1 MKIRNAAVF
10 IPALVVLIQSG
21 LRADEG
27 LWLPNQFPASTVEKK
42 YGFRASAEFVKHL
55 QLAAVRFNNGGTGS
69 FVSPDGLLFTNHHVG
84 ADCVQKL
91 SSPGHDYIQDGFS
104 AVSRAD
110 ERKCP
115 DLEVNVL
122 LNTTEITPQVTAGVG
137 DKTPDAEAARLRR
150 ANIAKIEKQ
159 CATRTG
165 NRCDVVTLFAGAR
178 YDLYEYKKYTDIRLV
193 FAPEFAMAFFGG
205 DPENFTYPRHDLD
218 ITFFRAYEKDRPA
231 RPLDYFRFS
240 PEGARDGE
248 LIFTSGNPG
257 ATGRLMSVVQLEFL
271 RDTDYPLRLRRLK
284 ALADDLL
291 AWSAQGEEQHRQAEE
306 VIFGVQNS
314 YKAYNG
320 FLRGLKD
327 PVLMGLKRAEERKFR
342 AAVAAAPRLQAEA
355 GKSWDEIA
363 AATAA
368 FTNSYPEYYLVEAT
382 PAAGSSLFAI
392 ALRVARYAV
401 ETKKPNGE
409 RLREYTDAGLSSL
422 EQAMYSPAPIHPEL
436 EVEVLAQYFTFLS
449 RELGPKNAL
458 VAAILHG
465 QSPHAAAQEYVLHS
479 KLADVAERKRLAAS
493 PDAVAKSADGMIRLA
508 LLIDKPARR
517 IRKQYEDQVESVL
530 TRASA
535 RLARARFAVSGGN
548 DYPDATFTLR
558 ISYGQ
563 VKGYRNDAGQPV
575 KWSTDF
581 AGLFAKNTGRDPFA
595 LPARWLKVRSA
606 INLKTPL
613 NFVATA
619 DIHGGNSGSA
629 TLNSKGEIVGILFDN
644 NLEALPNR
652 FVYTDAQARSVHV
665 ASQGIVEA
673 LRNVYGSRDLLKELG
688 F

>member
-1 MKIRNAAVF
+1 MRIRNLRLL
-10 IPALVVLIQSG
+10 IPALAVLIQPA

-27 LWLPNQFPASTVEKK
+27 LWLPNQFPSREVEKR

-91 SSPGHDYIQDGFS
+91 SSPGHDFIQDGFS
-104 AVSRAD
+104 AATRAD
-110 ERKCP
+110 ERRCP

-122 LNTTEITPQVTAGVG
+122 LNTSEITKKVTAGVG
-137 DKTPDAEAARLRR
+137 AKTPDVDAARIRR
-150 ANIAKIEKQ
+150 ANIARIEKT
-159 CATRTG
+159 CASKTG
-165 NRCDVVTLFAGAR
+165 HRCDVITLFAGAR

-218 ITFFRAYEKDRPA
+218 ITFFRAYEKDQPA

-257 ATGRLMSVVQLEFL
+257 TTGRLMTVAQLEFL
-271 RDTDYPLRLRRLK
+271 RDTDYPLRQRRYK
-284 ALADDLL
+284 SLADDLL
-291 AWSAQGEEQHRQAEE
+291 AWSAQSDENRRQAQE

-314 YKAYNG
+314 YKGNQGY
-320 FLRGLKD
+320 LRGLND
-327 PVLMGLKRAEERKFR
+327 PALMDLKRAEERKFR
-342 AAVAAAPRLQAEA
+342 AAVAADPRLQAEA
-355 GKSWDEIA
+355 GKSWDEVA

-368 FTNSYPEYYLVEAT
+368 FKSSYPEYYLLEAV
-382 PAAGSSLFAI
+382 PATGSSLYGI
-392 ALRVARYAV
+392 ARRVARYAV
-401 ETKKPNGE
+401 ETRKPNAE
-409 RLREYTDAGLSSL
+409 RLREYTEAALSSL
-422 EQAMYSPAPIHPEL
+422 EQAMYSPAPVHPEL
-436 EVEVLAQYFTFLS
+436 EVETLAEYFRLLS
-449 RELGPKNAL
+449 RELGPNHPL
-458 VAAILHG
+458 VAAILNG
-465 QSPHAAAQEYVLHS
+465 RTPRAAATDFVSHS

-493 PDAVAKSADGMIRLA
+493 PETVAASADGMIRLA
-508 LLIDKPARR
+508 LLIDKPARA
-517 IRKQYEDQVESVL
+517 IRKRYEDQMESVV
-530 TRASA
+530 TRAAA
-535 RLARARFAVSGGN
+535 RIARARFAISVGN

-563 VKGYRNDAGQPV
+563 VKGYVNDAGQPV
-575 KWSTDF
+575 AWNTDF
-581 AGLFAKNTGRDPFA
+581 AGLYAKNTGQDPFA
-595 LPARWLKVRSA
+595 LPARWLQGKSA
-606 INLKTPL
+606 MDLKMPF

-629 TLNSKGEIVGILFDN
+629 TLNSKGEIVGIVFDSN
-644 NLEALPNR
+644 IEALPNR
-652 FVYTDAQARSVHV
+652 FIYTDRQARSVHV

-673 LRNVYGSRDLLKELG
+673 LRKLYGAGGLLKELG
-688 F
+688 L

>member
-1 MKIRNAAVF
+1 MKIRNVTWL

-27 LWLPNQFPASTVEKK
+27 LWLPNQFPASAVEKK

-122 LNTTEITPQVTAGVG
+122 LNTTEITPQVSSGVA

-218 ITFFRAYEKDRPA
+218 ITFFRAYEQDRPA

-257 ATGRLMSVVQLEFL
+257 TTGRLMSVAQLEFL

-342 AAVAAAPRLQAEA
+342 AAVAADPRLKAEA

-392 ALRVARYAV
+392 ARRVARYAV

-436 EVEVLAQYFTFLS
+436 EVEVLAQYFTCLS
-449 RELGPKNAL
+449 REFGPKNAL

-465 QSPHAAAQEYVLHS
+465 QSPHAAAQEYVSHS

-563 VKGYRNDAGQPV
+563 VKGYGNDAGQPV
-575 KWSTDF
+575 KWNTDF

-595 LPARWLKVRSA
+595 LPTRWLKVKSA

-629 TLNSKGEIVGILFDN
+629 TLNSKGAIVGILFDF